1 MGRKCSVVGCHSTV
15 GLHYFPQDL
24 DFRRQWLRVIGLG
37 ESCELPPYAG
47 VCKKHFARDSFANLM
62 EFELGFAKK
71 LLLKSE
77 AVPTLVIFGRQVC
90 RNYTDVWLF
99 ANITFFPQAT

>member
-47 VCKKHFARDSFANLM
+47 VCKKHFARDSFASLM

-77 AVPTLVIFGRQVC
+77 AVPTLGLPQLRKKLPWSS
-90 RNYTDVWLF
+90 R
-99 ANITFFPQAT
+99 ITFASSL